1 MHTSYQNIF
10 AEEGI
15 FLCESLPFTRCR
27 VVQPHKLE
35 RLGFLPSAAIVFLMP
50 YAVKITGE
58 RNLSRYAVAKD
69 YHRYVKEL
77 EARLIGKFSLL
88 HPEARFRVFSDNSPI
103 DERHAAAL
111 CGLGVLGDNGLIL
124 SERYGSYVF
133 IGEVLTDLPIEVLG
147 EKASYE
153 IKTCRHCGACTAAC
167 PKKDVCLSALTQKK
181 GILTVAEASEICAL
195 GSVWGCDRCQE
206 VCPYN
211 DAIEET
217 PIDFFKRDL
226 VPYLT
231 VDLLLSMSD
240 DAFME
245 RAYAWRGRNT
255 ILRNLELVKKSLEST

>member
-1 MHTSYQNIF
+1 MKEKFQSVF
-10 AEEGI
+10 AEENI
-15 FLCESLPFTRCR
+15 LLCEALPFSLCR
-27 VVQPHKLE
+27 VIAETKLD
-35 RLGFLPSAAIVFLMP
+35 RLSFVPKTAIVFLIP
-50 YAVKITGE
+50 YYTEITGE
-58 RNLSRYAVAKD
+58 RNLSRYAVARD
-69 YHRYVKEL
+69 YHLYVRQL
-77 EARLIGKFSLL
+77 EKRLLPKLSKLDNGRQF
-88 HPEARFRVFSDNSPI
+88 AMFADNSPI

-111 CGLGVLGDNGLIL
+111 AGLGVLGDNGLIL

-147 EKASYE
+147 EKAFYE

-181 GILTVAEASEICAL
+181 GTLTAAEASEICAL

-211 DAIEET
+211 DEIEET

-231 VDLLLSMSD
+231 VDALLSMSD

-245 RAYAWRGRNT
+245 CAYAWRGRNT